1 MLVETNLH
9 VHPVSNRRGGEGH
22 SPRGCSPCAPGSSIR
37 APGSAARHADD
48 RSSPYRASFVPAPDE
63 QMLAEEAR
71 PLGCCSS
78 DARSLHADQRS
89 TWSCERR
96 RGLSAW
102 SREVGARLG
111 AKWWPSFLRCSQ
123 LFAASRWPHLAV
135 PHKDR
140 YRAAC
145 PGSRVQPASLITRR
159 AQLFL
164 DRHDPHFTR
173 RAKHRA
179 RGHHLGR
186 RQMASGCMN
195 QTSTTLTR
203 ALLIRFA
210 HGAGSDPAVAMT
222 VGGGAKRHVTP
233 TGGHAPV
240 MCGPA

>member
-9 VHPVSNRRGGEGH
+9 LHPVSNRSGGG
-22 SPRGCSPCAPGSSIR
+22 GTVPGD
-37 APGSAARHADD
+37 AR
-48 RSSPYRASFVPAPDE
+48 PAPLTNRL
-63 QMLAEEAR
+63 LAEEAS
-71 PLGCCSS
+71 PLAAVHRTQDRFKQINDRSGHVNG
-78 DARSLHADQRS
+78 DAASQRD
-89 TWSCERR
+89 RR
-96 RGLSAW
+96 KLEHVSAPN
-102 SREVGARLG
+102 GG
-111 AKWWPSFLRCSQ
+111 PGFLRCSQ

-195 QTSTTLTR
+195 QASAALTR

-210 HGAGSDPAVAMT
+210 NGAGSRPAVAMT
-222 VGGGAKRHVTP
+222 VGGRAKRHVTP
-233 TGGHAPV
+233 AGGHAPV